1 MDVAQSQLQMEA
13 VGLALSLSFY
23 LSTLVIVARLKTNS
37 PSSTRNLMFMAVF
50 FLSSLLQ
57 ILSLFSVIFASLF
70 MVLIFLVSN
79 CHSKY
84 VGF

>member
-13 VGLALSLSFY
+13 VGLALSVFY
-23 LSTLVIVARLKTNS
+23 LSTLVIVVRLKTNS
-37 PSSTRNLMFMAVF
+37 PCGTRNLMFMAVF
-50 FLSSLLQ
+50 FRSSLLQ

-70 MVLIFLVSN
+70 MVLIFLVGN